1 MLLPAAIQ
9 LIRTQMKSALILTFG
24 GLLPLLPAQTAKKPA
39 ESQGTVHIYR
49 ERIEIATKTKPT
61 VSCDNFAVAKI
72 ENGRVFTMKMSVGRH
87 DLGTTDHPVGFHID
101 IEAGKEYFVR
111 IDYPLNAS
119 LPSGA
124 APVLVPADQGR
135 METAKLKPLDG
146 RYIETGAC
154 GR

>member
-1 MLLPAAIQ
+1 
-9 LIRTQMKSALILTFG
+9 MKPALILTFS
-24 GLLPLLPAQTAKKPA
+24 GLISFLPAQTAKKPP
-39 ESQGTVHIYR
+39 EPEGTVHIYR
-49 ERIEIATKTKPT
+49 ERIEIARLTKPL
-61 VSCDNFAVAKI
+61 VSCDNFPVAKI

-87 DLGTTDHPVGFHID
+87 ALGTTDHPLGFFID

-124 APVLVPADQGR
+124 APVLVPPEQGR
-135 METAKLKPLDG
+135 MEIMKLKPLDG